1 MGSSAKMDNQSS
13 ILMALRLFSFAYA
26 GRHEASP
33 IAGEPALAVRGLYA
47 GYDQRDVLAGVT
59 LRVPVGARVAL
70 IGANGAGKSTLFRTI
85 AGLLPIRH
93 GEVRIYGRPVGA
105 CHHRVAYLPQRSEID
120 WRFPITVRR
129 LVVSGRYVH
138 LGWLRRPRPED
149 WRSVDDVLARLKIA
163 DLAERQ
169 IGQLSGGQQQRVL
182 LARALVQGADLL
194 LLDEPLNAVDV
205 ETRGVV
211 GAVLAAEKRAG
222 RTVVVAT
229 HNLAHLESDYELVI
243 HLEGGLAQHSASV
256 TAPELASLSAALEG
270 GSLA

>member
-1 MGSSAKMDNQSS
+1 
-13 ILMALRLFSFAYA
+13 MALPILTFSYA

-33 IAGEPALAVRGLYA
+33 VAGEPALAVRDLYV
-47 GYDQRDVLAGVT
+47 GYDQRDVLTGVS
-59 LRVPVGARVAL
+59 LHVPVGARVAL
-70 IGANGAGKSTLFRTI
+70 IGANGAGKSTLFRAV
-85 AGLLPIRH
+85 AGLLPVRR
-93 GEVRIYGRPVGA
+93 GEVSIYGRPIGA

-138 LGWLRRPRPED
+138 LGWLKRPGAND
-149 WRSVDDVLARLKIA
+149 WRSVDDVLARLGIA

-205 ETRGVV
+205 ETRSVV
-211 GAVLAAEKRAG
+211 GAVLAAEKQAG
-222 RTVVVAT
+222 RTVIVAT
-229 HNLAHLESDYELVI
+229 HDLDRLESDYDLVI
-243 HLEGGLAQHSASV
+243 RLEDGLAQHSTGV
-256 TAPELASLSAALEG
+256 TATGLTSLTAAMEG
-270 GSLA
+270 GALA